1 MSDHECDLS
10 DPTRL
15 RQMALSRWDNEGG
28 ASALGP
34 QEGLTASEGFTD
46 HAPDVTNS
54 EIVLLRVRLIA
65 MENLVI
71 ALLAGASE
79 RQLELAR
86 EIAGY
91 ISPRPGFTHHPLT
104 IRAASH
110 MSDLI
115 ERSRAF
121 RSRRTSPVA
130 LGEAADGQLEAGS
143 IANEPEIKRPAPG
156 RHPNDR

>member
-1 MSDHECDLS
+1 MPDQETDLS
-10 DPTRL
+10 DPAQI
-15 RQMALSRWDNEGG
+15 RQKALSRWDNEGG
-28 ASALGP
+28 ASPQGP
-34 QEGLTASEGFTD
+34 QESSARSEEFPEL
-46 HAPDVTNS
+46 APEVTNS

-86 EIAGY
+86 EITAY

-110 MSDLI
+110 MSDLV
-115 ERSRAF
+115 ERSGAF
-121 RSRRTSPVA
+121 RSGRTSPVA
-130 LGEAADGQLEAGS
+130 PGDILDGQVEAGS
-143 IANEPEIKRPAPG
+143 VANEPDDKRPAPG
-156 RHPNDR
+156 RHPDDR